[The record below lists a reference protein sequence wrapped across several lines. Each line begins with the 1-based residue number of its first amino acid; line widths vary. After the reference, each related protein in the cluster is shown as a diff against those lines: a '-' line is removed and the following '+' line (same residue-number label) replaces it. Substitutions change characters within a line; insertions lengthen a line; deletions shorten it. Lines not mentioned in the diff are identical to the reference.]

1 MPFVNQIWLGNLE
14 LNRLRI
20 LYIYVYIYICIY
32 IYGEII
38 EHNGVDV
45 QANHVL
51 LPEGNEGLLTYNNHV
66 YTGES

>member
-1 MPFVNQIWLGNLE
+1 MPFVNQTWLGNLE

-20 LYIYVYIYICIY
+20 INIFIH
-32 IYGEII
+32 GEII

-51 LPEGNEGLLTYNNHV
+51 LPEGNKGLLTYSNHV

>member
-1 MPFVNQIWLGNLE
+1 MPFVNQTWLGNLE

-20 LYIYVYIYICIY
+20 IYIYI
-32 IYGEII
+32 GEII

-45 QANHVL
+45 EANHVL
-51 LPEGNEGLLTYNNHV
+51 LPEGNKGLLTNNNHV

>member
-1 MPFVNQIWLGNLE
+1 MYPYTMPFVNQTWLGNLE

-20 LYIYVYIYICIY
+20 IYIYI
-32 IYGEII
+32 GEII

-45 QANHVL
+45 EANHVL
-51 LPEGNEGLLTYNNHV
+51 LPEGNKGLLTNNNHV

>member
-1 MPFVNQIWLGNLE
+1 MYPYPMPFVNQTWLGNLE

-20 LYIYVYIYICIY
+20 IYIYI
-32 IYGEII
+32 GEII

-45 QANHVL
+45 EANHVL
-51 LPEGNEGLLTYNNHV
+51 LPEGNKGLLTNNNHV